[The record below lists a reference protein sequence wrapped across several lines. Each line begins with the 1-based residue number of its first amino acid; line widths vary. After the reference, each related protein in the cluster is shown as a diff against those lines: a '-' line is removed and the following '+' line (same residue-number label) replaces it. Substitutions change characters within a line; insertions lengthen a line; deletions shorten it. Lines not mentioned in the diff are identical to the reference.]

1 MKNGMDFKRGQLA
14 KEIEDPFYLKDPIL
28 LDLFE
33 KCKPPKEAYLYFP
46 KGEDIIVINNK
57 KPESSYRKIY
67 YNVPFFDMEKKYINK
82 LREIIIYLYK
92 YIRKKYISTFL
103 ILSIIKISF

>member
-33 KCKPPKEAYLYFP
+33 RN
-46 KGEDIIVINNK
+46 I
-57 KPESSYRKIY
+57 
-67 YNVPFFDMEKKYINK
+67 
-82 LREIIIYLYK
+82 
-92 YIRKKYISTFL
+92 
-103 ILSIIKISF
+103 

>member
-1 MKNGMDFKRGQLA
+1 MDFKRGQLA

-57 KPESSYRKIY
+57 NRKAHI
-67 YNVPFFDMEKKYINK
+67 EKYI
-82 LREIIIYLYK
+82 IMFH
-92 YIRKKYISTFL
+92 FL
-103 ILSIIKISF
+103 IWKKNI